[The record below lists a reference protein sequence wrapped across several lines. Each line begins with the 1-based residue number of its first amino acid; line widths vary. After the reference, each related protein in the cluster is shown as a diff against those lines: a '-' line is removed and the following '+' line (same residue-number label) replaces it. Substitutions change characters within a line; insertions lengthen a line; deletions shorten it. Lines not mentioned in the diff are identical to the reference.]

1 MRSEGEA
8 ERPGGESGKR
18 GGRIDSRGAPAS
30 ARQATRSAHSG
41 RSSPRNRHHTL
52 RLGCAL
58 CNNLA
63 VVASTLRSM
72 VSILFYTIH
81 LLFLL
86 TLHS

>member
-8 ERPGGESGKR
+8 ERPGGERGKR

-30 ARQATRSAHSG
+30 ARQATRSAHSA

-63 VVASTLRSM
+63 VVGLHSSQHGEYI
-72 VSILFYTIH
+72 ILYK
-81 LLFLL
+81 L
-86 TLHS
+86 TLCTNIT